1 MVVYAVILITNF
13 NTHPHSF
20 LMCVLMGKVF
30 EGTVYMSVAFFKLL

>member
-13 NTHPHSF
+13 NTQPHPF

-30 EGTVYMSVAFFKLL
+30 EGTVYMFVVFFKLL

>member
-13 NTHPHSF
+13 NTNPHS

-30 EGTVYMSVAFFKLL
+30 EGTVYMSVVFF